1 MQWWI
6 NLIKVIGSMIV
17 VIVMSAFMR
26 LKYWINPSTKKKDLE
41 KLAISK
47 NGKYDPDPEDVTTN
61 YLWTWKMISKRFK
74 VLLQDI
80 NKTAYEFGPAPNP
93 ELHDPRTGEVKQ
105 LLSVATKSVP
115 LVVNFG
121 SCT

>member
-1 MQWWI
+1 M
-6 NLIKVIGSMIV
+6 VV

-26 LKYWINPSTKKKDLE
+26 LKYLINPSSKKKDLE

-47 NGKYDPDPEDVTTN
+47 NGKYDPDPDDVTTN

-80 NKTAYEFGPAPNP
+80 NK
-93 ELHDPRTGEVKQ
+93 
-105 LLSVATKSVP
+105 
-115 LVVNFG
+115 VNIN
-121 SCT
+121 SSLYNQAINNL

>member
-1 MQWWI
+1 M
-6 NLIKVIGSMIV
+6 VV

-26 LKYWINPSTKKKDLE
+26 LKYLINPSSKKKDLE

-47 NGKYDPDPEDVTTN
+47 NGQYDPDPEDVTTN

-80 NKTAYEFGPAPNP
+80 NKVNSLLNTF
-93 ELHDPRTGEVKQ
+93 KQ
-105 LLSVATKSVP
+105 SIL
-115 LVVNFG
+115 N
-121 SCT
+121 

>member
-1 MQWWI
+1 MVDKSNKGI
-6 NLIKVIGSMIV
+6 YSIMFIHILFMKLILKVIGSMVV

-26 LKYWINPSTKKKDLE
+26 LKYLINPSSKKKDLE

-80 NKTAYEFGPAPNP
+80 NK
-93 ELHDPRTGEVKQ
+93 
-105 LLSVATKSVP
+105 
-115 LVVNFG
+115 VNIN
-121 SCT
+121 SSLYNQAINNL